1 MRKILLA
8 SLLATAFAAPAMAQ
22 DSAKGPFTGPRVE
35 AIVGWDQVKGDGA
48 KSDDVMYGVAAG
60 YDVQAG
66 GAVIGGEVEYSDSDN
81 RACDGGAKTV
91 ADPRICLKA
100 GRDLYVGGRVGTVV
114 GASTL
119 LYAKAGYTNADAKF
133 TANNGTD
140 EVTLDKTHL
149 DGVRVGAG
157 VEHKFG
163 ANTYVKAEYRYSNYE
178 QGLERHQALAGV
190 GFRF

>member
-22 DSAKGPFTGPRVE
+22 DSAAGPFTGPRIE
-35 AIVGWDQVKGDGA
+35 GIVGWDRIQGSGD

-81 RACDGGAKTV
+81 RACGGAATV
-91 ADPRICLKA
+91 ANPRICLKA

-114 GASTL
+114 GTSTL

-133 TANNGTD
+133 TANDGTD
-140 EVTLDKTHL
+140 EVTLDKAHL
-149 DGVRVGAG
+149 DVVRVGAG

>member
-1 MRKILLA
+1 MRKFLLA

-22 DSAKGPFTGPRVE
+22 DDVGGPFTGPRVE
-35 AIVGWDQVKGDGA
+35 GIVGWDQVKGDGA

-66 GAVIGGEVEYSDSDN
+66 GAVIGGEIEYTDSDN
-81 RACDGGAKTV
+81 RACDRGAATV
-91 ADPRICLKA
+91 ADPRLCFKA

-133 TANNGTD
+133 TANDGVD

-157 VEHKFG
+157 VEHKLG
-163 ANTYVKAEYRYSNYE
+163 SHSYVKAEYRYSNYE
-178 QGLERHQALAGV
+178 QGVERHQALAGV
-190 GFRF
+190 GYRF

>member
-22 DSAKGPFTGPRVE
+22 DTVDAPFTGPRIE
-35 AIVGWDQVKGDGA
+35 GIVGWDRVQGSGD

-60 YDVQAG
+60 YDMQAG
-66 GAVIGGEVEYSDSDN
+66 GAVIGAEVEYSDSDN
-81 RACDGGAKTV
+81 RACVGAKTA
-91 ADPRICLKA
+91 ADPRVCLKA

-114 GASTL
+114 GNGGTL
-119 LYAKAGYTNADAKF
+119 LYAKAGYTNADVKF
-133 TANNGTD
+133 TANDGTD

-157 VEHKFG
+157 VEQKLG
-163 ANTYVKAEYRYSNYE
+163 SKSYVKAEYRYSNYE
-178 QGLERHQALAGV
+178 QGIERHQVLAGV
-190 GFRF
+190 GYRF

>member
-1 MRKILLA
+1 MRKIILA

-22 DSAKGPFTGPRVE
+22 DSAAGPFTGPRIE
-35 AIVGWDQVKGDGA
+35 GIVGWDQVKGDGD
-48 KSDDVMYGVAAG
+48 KSDDVMYGAIAG

-81 RACDGGAKTV
+81 RACGGAATV
-91 ADPRICLKA
+91 ANPRICLKA

-114 GASTL
+114 GTSTL

-133 TANNGTD
+133 TADDGTD

-157 VEHKFG
+157 VEHKLG
-163 ANTYVKAEYRYSNYE
+163 SNAYVKAEYRYSNYE
-178 QGLERHQALAGV
+178 QGVERHQALAGV
-190 GFRF
+190 GYRF